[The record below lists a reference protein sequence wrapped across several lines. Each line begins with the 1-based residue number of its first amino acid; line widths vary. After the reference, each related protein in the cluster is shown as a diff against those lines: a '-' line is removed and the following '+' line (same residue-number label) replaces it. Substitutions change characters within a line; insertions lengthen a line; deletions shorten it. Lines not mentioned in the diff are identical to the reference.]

1 MSLMLLKNHQ
11 LVSMLLLFL
20 FNNYFAD
27 IDVADYIET
36 NLSVDRNRKQIVKL
50 LRELMLVTKDQLKPT
65 K

>member
-1 MSLMLLKNHQ
+1 MNRQQVRLNFFKYF
-11 LVSMLLLFL
+11 VSHL
-20 FNNYFAD
+20 YISD

-50 LRELMLVTKDQLKPT
+50 LRELMLVTKQQLKPT